1 MSLNN
6 EDKLV
11 WCGLGEEA
19 EKNFAGPPFFDGVAV
34 FANPG
39 KMKDRYTHD
48 LFIMQPADLKTIRT
62 PFLTS
67 DRYGIPARTAITLN
81 VKDVERYSDLY
92 PRITIIFDIQFDD
105 FKSIRYAGLHEIK
118 RAIKG
123 GFAKVHTYQNRVNDT
138 QGNAK
143 ESYVLNAL
151 WFDELRRGG

>member
-19 EKNFAGPPFFDGVAV
+19 EKNFAGSPFFDGVAV

-62 PFLTS
+62 QFLTA
-67 DRYGIPARTAITLN
+67 DRYGIPTRTAITLN

-105 FKSIRYAGLHEIK
+105 FKSIRYAGLHQIK

-123 GFAKVHTYQNRVNDT
+123 GFAKVHTYQNRVNDI